1 MDIVVITAVVAAL
14 FLIIA
19 IAEPLAARLRLPYSV
34 ILALIGVLIAV
45 GAAFFLRTN
54 LTDALNPVAT
64 AVLTLPIRS
73 NVFIYVLLP
82 TLLFQVTL
90 GVNLRQ
96 LIDDW
101 APVLL
106 LAIVAVLVA
115 TLTVGYAL
123 YYVSGFSLVACL
135 LLGSI
140 VSTTDPSAVVGIFRN
155 IAAPRRL
162 SRIIEGES
170 LLNDAAAIALFGVFI
185 VLVQTGASE
194 PDLGEALMRFPYL
207 IVGGAASGIA
217 IGYVGV
223 RLMGMMGRHELAQI
237 SASLSLPYLS
247 YLAAAE
253 LADASGVVAVVAS
266 GLVLNMMGPGRLPP
280 EAWRNLRDVWDL
292 LEHWAGAM
300 IFILAALLI
309 PKLLDGVT
317 FRDIGLILV
326 VAGAAILARAVI
338 VFGLMPL
345 LSWVKLSPP
354 VSSAYRVA
362 ILWGGLRGAVTLA
375 LALAVTESYF
385 VPDDVKR
392 FIGILATGFAL
403 FTLIIQGISLRAV
416 IGWLGLEKLS
426 PLNSALA
433 KQVVAVALQTVRED
447 VAETTENYGLPRE
460 TVRSEAKRFAERL
473 DTAVEAAEEAN
484 IPDRDRITL
493 GLIAMAGAER
503 DLIMERFHERAIS
516 SRLADRIVADADR
529 LIETTRLHGRT
540 GYRRAA
546 KESLGYGFWFRFA
559 VFMHNRFHLRGRLAR
574 ASADQFERLLT
585 QRLIMRDVKSFID
598 LRIRRI
604 HGRRVA
610 EILEDLLES
619 RMEGVERAIEGQRLQ
634 FPGYAEELERRFI
647 RRTAL
652 RLEEGEY
659 DALKDDGLIGAELH
673 ATLLKELQ
681 LNRARLER
689 RPRLDIAAQRGDLV
703 RQFPLFRELDGTAL
717 RRLRSAMKTEFFA
730 PGELIMR
737 KDAPPTAVW
746 FIASGAVELEMADRM
761 ERLGR
766 GEMFGQIS
774 VLSRHRRRFDARA
787 MTYCTLF
794 RLDNE
799 RFLRLFRRSAAVRDA
814 VQEAAA
820 KRGITLDNLMEPAET
835 AQPVKKKPAP
845 AEISPAKAA
854 ETETGT

>member
-266 GLVLNMMGPGRLPP
+266 GLVLNMMGPGACRRKP
-280 EAWRNLRDVWDL
+280 
-292 LEHWAGAM
+292 GA
-300 IFILAALLI
+300 IFA
-309 PKLLDGVT
+309 
-317 FRDIGLILV
+317 
-326 VAGAAILARAVI
+326 
-338 VFGLMPL
+338 M
-345 LSWVKLSPP
+345 
-354 VSSAYRVA
+354 Y
-362 ILWGGLRGAVTLA
+362 
-375 LALAVTESYF
+375 
-385 VPDDVKR
+385 
-392 FIGILATGFAL
+392 GICWNTG
-403 FTLIIQGISLRAV
+403 
-416 IGWLGLEKLS
+416 
-426 PLNSALA
+426 P
-433 KQVVAVALQTVRED
+433 
-447 VAETTENYGLPRE
+447 
-460 TVRSEAKRFAERL
+460 
-473 DTAVEAAEEAN
+473 
-484 IPDRDRITL
+484 
-493 GLIAMAGAER
+493 
-503 DLIMERFHERAIS
+503 
-516 SRLADRIVADADR
+516 
-529 LIETTRLHGRT
+529 GR
-540 GYRRAA
+540 
-546 KESLGYGFWFRFA
+546 
-559 VFMHNRFHLRGRLAR
+559 
-574 ASADQFERLLT
+574 
-585 QRLIMRDVKSFID
+585 
-598 LRIRRI
+598 
-604 HGRRVA
+604 
-610 EILEDLLES
+610 
-619 RMEGVERAIEGQRLQ
+619 
-634 FPGYAEELERRFI
+634 
-647 RRTAL
+647 
-652 RLEEGEY
+652 
-659 DALKDDGLIGAELH
+659 
-673 ATLLKELQ
+673 
-681 LNRARLER
+681 
-689 RPRLDIAAQRGDLV
+689 
-703 RQFPLFRELDGTAL
+703 
-717 RRLRSAMKTEFFA
+717 
-730 PGELIMR
+730 
-737 KDAPPTAVW
+737 
-746 FIASGAVELEMADRM
+746 
-761 ERLGR
+761 
-766 GEMFGQIS
+766 
-774 VLSRHRRRFDARA
+774 
-787 MTYCTLF
+787 
-794 RLDNE
+794 
-799 RFLRLFRRSAAVRDA
+799 
-814 VQEAAA
+814 
-820 KRGITLDNLMEPAET
+820 
-835 AQPVKKKPAP
+835 
-845 AEISPAKAA
+845 
-854 ETETGT
+854 